1 MLDLMY
7 CIYDLKKRG
16 GILPEKPVMILKVSV
31 AAVRINIIT
40 ANYIYFIVI
49 VTVAGNCVLFIKA
62 ISYAWNSVFSTN
74 VTP

>member
-1 MLDLMY
+1 
-7 CIYDLKKRG
+7 
-16 GILPEKPVMILKVSV
+16 MILKVSV
-31 AAVRINIIT
+31 SAVRINIIT
-40 ANYIYFIVI
+40 ANYTYFIVI